1 MKKILVLPVLIILLP
16 IIIFILAGVPFVL
29 NFAKNKIESTI
40 QSQIGLPVHIGSL
53 KGNLLYRI
61 EVIYFNVG
69 EVASIG
75 NLKISYNLFPILF
88 RKISINLIS
97 IDDLHIDLD
106 QINKITDNLK
116 SKEQGKTEKPAKPFE
131 ISIKRLEL
139 YNSNLTGMVNQ
150 QSINV
155 SILIRGMLTSRIFF
169 IDELIIKTKR
179 SNLFVSGSIPFTD
192 ENMFDLR
199 YSLNL
204 FPEEFGIDDLSGNI
218 QSRGDIQGTYLHPKI
233 SSSNQLNI
241 VYQKNRISGTIGLH
255 WTIPYFDSLNINAEL
270 YAQSINNEMWTI
282 TLKKTFTNLFAGIA
296 SQYGE
301 IRLPGSITGSLE
313 NPKLKCQVQGR
324 IKFKDFVPEI
334 KGDIAYEN
342 RILTIKNFRLKDRIF
357 CARIDATL
365 NTEKSEI
372 IKGKVNV
379 DCIDIS
385 LINCL
390 LKEPAPIQG
399 KLSLNAQLSGKI
411 DNPIVSGKLSLNDIS
426 YYNETISQADFIY
439 KFKNATIHLEQGLI
453 KSPRGMLN
461 IKGKYGLKDSS
472 FTGKIFSESIKF
484 QSPEISGKDTIPL
497 SGDLGMDI
505 ELYGKIN
512 NINGKGKIDLRDF
525 RYDKWIFDR
534 YAIEFSIKNN
544 TTQIWFRNDKN
555 TIILSASVQL
565 NKNYPFNCHLA
576 LQHFLFEQ
584 YAKLEKAYVSAEIS
598 AIGELSKPEM
608 TRATI
613 RIDSLYLSA
622 LENEIQNPE
631 PIIVTIEKGICYI
644 QKSIISIQKNNVLFE
659 GHIPFTEKD
668 GEIDMVVKAEHIHLG
683 TIYAMFSKEQPPGGY
698 LDINL
703 TIKGNMNAPR
713 IEGSLNLE
721 QIAYSLPGVRI
732 DSVYA
737 LVRFQKTYFDI
748 EYLNGKINKGRFE
761 VNGFAELDETGI
773 DTIAINLLL
782 KNIDYA
788 NSELGSVI
796 ISGFTQ
802 LNAKKDTYNING
814 EIILDRAIY
823 DKPFNLQSIVQLLTT
838 ANRPAPEQSK
848 LLKQIY
854 CNIGI
859 SSPNGIRIANNIA
872 SVNVDADL
880 QVKGFLSRI
889 NVYGTVKT
897 SSPGTIMYLGKR
909 FDINSAL
916 IQFDNPYQI
925 NPVLDLE
932 ASNSVI
938 SGDGEYDITMH
949 LTGTIEKWHLRLA
962 SVPPIPE
969 QDIVSLLLIGRRR
982 TGTNVL
988 TEIKDINLKGMAK
1001 EYAIGLA
1008 RGTIE
1013 RTAEKGLGL
1022 EKFTITGDLLEPR
1035 HWDIGLEKKIGKKLT
1050 FIYGTG
1056 IETWEMRR
1064 IGINYNFN
1072 DNLSIYTLH
1081 DQANMNSSIDLNWKI
1096 FMK

>member
-1 MKKILVLPVLIILLP
+1 MLVLR
-16 IIIFILAGVPFVL
+16 F
-29 NFAKNKIESTI
+29 
-40 QSQIGLPVHIGSL
+40 
-53 KGNLLYRI
+53 
-61 EVIYFNVG
+61 
-69 EVASIG
+69 
-75 NLKISYNLFPILF
+75 
-88 RKISINLIS
+88 
-97 IDDLHIDLD
+97 
-106 QINKITDNLK
+106 
-116 SKEQGKTEKPAKPFE
+116 
-131 ISIKRLEL
+131 
-139 YNSNLTGMVNQ
+139 Q
-150 QSINV
+150 Q
-155 SILIRGMLTSRIFF
+155 
-169 IDELIIKTKR
+169 
-179 SNLFVSGSIPFTD
+179 
-192 ENMFDLR
+192 
-199 YSLNL
+199 
-204 FPEEFGIDDLSGNI
+204 
-218 QSRGDIQGTYLHPKI
+218 
-233 SSSNQLNI
+233 
-241 VYQKNRISGTIGLH
+241 
-255 WTIPYFDSLNINAEL
+255 
-270 YAQSINNEMWTI
+270 
-282 TLKKTFTNLFAGIA
+282 
-296 SQYGE
+296 
-301 IRLPGSITGSLE
+301 
-313 NPKLKCQVQGR
+313 
-324 IKFKDFVPEI
+324 
-334 KGDIAYEN
+334 
-342 RILTIKNFRLKDRIF
+342 
-357 CARIDATL
+357 
-365 NTEKSEI
+365 
-372 IKGKVNV
+372 
-379 DCIDIS
+379 
-385 LINCL
+385 
-390 LKEPAPIQG
+390 
-399 KLSLNAQLSGKI
+399 
-411 DNPIVSGKLSLNDIS
+411 
-426 YYNETISQADFIY
+426 
-439 KFKNATIHLEQGLI
+439 
-453 KSPRGMLN
+453 
-461 IKGKYGLKDSS
+461 
-472 FTGKIFSESIKF
+472 
-484 QSPEISGKDTIPL
+484 
-497 SGDLGMDI
+497 
-505 ELYGKIN
+505 
-512 NINGKGKIDLRDF
+512 
-525 RYDKWIFDR
+525 
-534 YAIEFSIKNN
+534 
-544 TTQIWFRNDKN
+544 
-555 TIILSASVQL
+555 
-565 NKNYPFNCHLA
+565 
-576 LQHFLFEQ
+576 
-584 YAKLEKAYVSAEIS
+584 
-598 AIGELSKPEM
+598 LSKPEM

-880 QVKGFLSRI
+880 QIKGFLSRI

-932 ASNSVI
+932 ASHSVI

-982 TGTNVL
+982 PGTNVL